1 MNTNRLLVGLVV
13 ALVVAFL
20 LSSFVYKAF
29 QKASI
34 AKPTDTQPLVVASVP
49 LTLGARLDAS
59 NLKVIQWPANQQV
72 AGMFTRVE
80 ECVNRAVI
88 TPLAANEPVLESK
101 LAPKESGAGLAA
113 TIPEGMRAVSVAVN
127 EVVGVA
133 GFVTPGTMVDVL
145 VTGRALG
152 GGAAGQGDIT
162 RTILENIRV
171 LAAGQKVEQD
181 REGKPQT
188 VAVITLLVTPD
199 EATQLTMGATDG
211 RIQLALRNTIDTKK
225 NEPKAIVQAALFS
238 PQGAIATPPAPRP
251 AGGARKAAPA
261 PPPPYVIEVITG
273 SKRENK
279 SFPNSSGP
287 SEKP

>member
-1 MNTNRLLVGLVV
+1 MNTNRLLIGLVI

-20 LSSFVYKAF
+20 LSSFVYKQF

-34 AKPTDTQPLVVASVP
+34 VAPTSSQTLVVAAVP
-49 LTLGARLDAS
+49 LPLGTRLNAS
-59 NLKVIQWPANQQV
+59 NLRTIQWPANQQV
-72 AGMFTRVE
+72 PGMFTRIEDVA
-80 ECVNRAVI
+80 NRAII
-88 TPLAANEPVLESK
+88 TPLAQNEPILEAK
-101 LAPKESGAGLAA
+101 LAAKESGAGLSA
-113 TIPEGMRAVSVAVN
+113 TIPEGLRGVSVAVN

-145 VTGRALG
+145 VTGRMIG
-152 GGAAGQGDIT
+152 PGGQGDIT

-199 EATQLTMGATDG
+199 EASKLTMAANDG
-211 RIQLALRNTIDTKK
+211 KIQLALRNTVDTKR
-225 NEPKAIVQAALFS
+225 NDPPTIQQADLFTASGPKLTIKHSGGGGKKSAA
-238 PQGAIATPPAPRP
+238 P
-251 AGGARKAAPA
+251 PA

-273 SKRENK
+273 NKRENK
-279 SFPNSSGP
+279 SFPNA
-287 SEKP
+287 KDH

>member
-1 MNTNRLLVGLVV
+1 MNTNRLLIGLVI

-20 LSSFVYKAF
+20 LSSFVYKQF

-34 AKPTDTQPLVVASVP
+34 VKPSETQPLVVASVP
-49 LTLGARLDAS
+49 LPLGARLDAS

-72 AGMFTRVE
+72 TGMFTRIE
-80 ECVNRAVI
+80 DCSNRAVI

-113 TIPEGMRAVSVAVN
+113 TIPEGMRALSVAVN

-152 GGAAGQGDIT
+152 GGTAGQGDIT

-171 LAAGQKVEQD
+171 LAAGQKIEQD

-211 RIQLALRNTIDTKK
+211 KIQLALRNTIDTKK

-238 PQGAIATPPAPRP
+238 PQGAVSAPVQP
-251 AGGARKAAPA
+251 KGPSRKAAPA
-261 PPPPYVIEVITG
+261 APPPYVIEVITG
-273 SKRENK
+273 NKRENK
-279 SFPNSSGP
+279 SFPNSGGS
-287 SEKP
+287 KQ